1 MMRKIENDL
10 LKEGKFAYR
19 KNGCLVLENEGV
31 KITALYKEVDYA
43 HIIVECANSN
53 WQDHLEDIE
62 DILDRIERHSLGRL
76 LTEIYE
82 EAKDKQEITL
92 EEIMDDLKSKL
103 SVIVQKE
110 N

>member
-31 KITALYKEVDYA
+31 KITALYKEVNYA

-53 WQDHLEDIE
+53 WQDHLDDIE
-62 DILDRIERHSLGRL
+62 DILDRLEKHSLGRL
-76 LTEIYE
+76 LTEIYVCDGQL
-82 EAKDKQEITL
+82 KKQVDQRHYQSDWH
-92 EEIMDDLKSKL
+92 M
-103 SVIVQKE
+103 
-110 N
+110 

>member
-1 MMRKIENDL
+1 M
-10 LKEGKFAYR
+10 
-19 KNGCLVLENEGV
+19 
-31 KITALYKEVDYA
+31 
-43 HIIVECANSN
+43 NS
-53 WQDHLEDIE
+53 QTKVF
-62 DILDRIERHSLGRL
+62 GQL

-110 N
+110 S